1 MKLPDGVVRKQF
13 TAAIVGEGDPDL
25 LAVVTAD
32 LEAGGAPAPV
42 SLIHRDAAVVTTLGA
57 IAVSIEQQAMDLHDP
72 VDSFVVGRLTAL
84 CHGPPLEDGMD
95 APIAVGRQIGNN
107 RLDRRHQIA
116 VWYRRPADPPLRPL
130 LQALDQVGPSYPDH
144 LRHDLHREP
153 SFGGNGGS
161 RSRFFEPAACSSAS
175 LRISASN
182 VFLPSSRCI

>member
-13 TAAIVGEGDPDL
+13 TAAIVARKLMASRSQQSRAKATQAHGFTIAAIEGEGDPDL

-32 LEAGGAPAPV
+32 LEAVGATAPV

-72 VDSFVVGRLTAL
+72 VDSFVVGRLTPL

-95 APIAVGRQIGNN
+95 APIAVGRQIGNH

-116 VWYRRPADPPLRPL
+116 A
-130 LQALDQVGPSYPDH
+130 
-144 LRHDLHREP
+144 
-153 SFGGNGGS
+153 
-161 RSRFFEPAACSSAS
+161 
-175 LRISASN
+175 
-182 VFLPSSRCI
+182 LPSPSTGSLFCSR